1 MCYNNEM
8 KEGMKMIR
16 LAVDGMG
23 GDNAP
28 EQIVK
33 GTMMAL
39 EKFENIEITLFG
51 DETKMAPFYKA
62 HPRLKVVHTP
72 TYLEMGE
79 KDPIKQYR
87 THKDASMF
95 MAMQHVKDGLSD
107 AIVSAGPTQ
116 ALVVGGHFIIRRM
129 DAMKRVAICPVIPSY
144 DGRGRLLL
152 DSGANV
158 EFKPEHLLDYA
169 VYATVMAEKVLKR
182 ENPTVGLINIGTEDG
197 KGRDFDKET
206 FALLKAS
213 KDVNFVGNIEPKEVF
228 TTNADI
234 LLSDGFTANI
244 VMKTMEGTA
253 KGMGMLLK
261 REIKKGFFSKIGALF
276 MKGALSNFKHSLD
289 ASEIG
294 GALIMGLNEV
304 VIKAQGASLAYGF
317 FNGIRQAKEMVEA
330 NVIKIVSEVLE
341 KKEVGEV

>member
-1 MCYNNEM
+1 M
-8 KEGMKMIR
+8 KEGINMIR

-28 EQIVK
+28 AEIVK
-33 GTMMAL
+33 GTMLAL
-39 EKFENIEITLFG
+39 DKFDNIHITLFG
-51 DETKMAPFYKA
+51 DQEKMAPYLKA
-62 HPRLKVVHTP
+62 HPRLEIVHTP
-72 TYLEMGE
+72 YFLEMGE

-95 MAMQHVKDGLSD
+95 MAMQHVKDGKAD
-107 AIVSAGPTQ
+107 GIVSAGPTQ

-129 DAMKRVAICPVIPSY
+129 PAMKRVAICPVIPSY

-158 EFKPEHLLDYA
+158 EFKPEHLLDFA
-169 VYATVMAEKVLKR
+169 VYATIMAEKVLKR
-182 ENPTVGLINIGTEDG
+182 DKPTLGLINIGTEDG

-206 FALLKAS
+206 FALLKSS

-228 TTNADI
+228 TTTADI

-261 REIKKGFFSKIGALF
+261 REIKSSFISKIGALF
-276 MKGALSNFKHSLD
+276 MKKALYNFKKSLD

-294 GALIMGLNEV
+294 GALIMGLDAV

-317 FNGIRQAKEMVEA
+317 YNGIRQAKEMVEA
-330 NVIKIVSEVLE
+330 NVIQLVSDVLS
-341 KKEVGEV
+341 KKEVGEE

>member
-1 MCYNNEM
+1 M
-8 KEGMKMIR
+8 KEGINMIR

-28 EQIVK
+28 AEIVK
-33 GTMMAL
+33 GTMLAL
-39 EKFENIEITLFG
+39 EKFDNIHITLFG
-51 DETKMAPFYKA
+51 DQEKMAPYLKA
-62 HPRLKVVHTP
+62 HPRLEIVHTP
-72 TYLEMGE
+72 YFLEMGE

-95 MAMQHVKDGLSD
+95 MAMQHVKDKKADGV
-107 AIVSAGPTQ
+107 VSAGPTQ

-129 DAMKRVAICPVIPSY
+129 PSMKRVAICPVIPSY

-158 EFKPEHLLDYA
+158 EFKPEHLLDFA
-169 VYATVMAEKVLKR
+169 VYATIMAEKVLKR
-182 ENPTVGLINIGTEDG
+182 DKPTLGLINIGTEDG

-206 FALLKAS
+206 FALLKSS

-228 TTNADI
+228 TTTADI

-261 REIKKGFFSKIGALF
+261 REIKSSFISKIGALF
-276 MKGALSNFKHSLD
+276 MKKALYNFKKSLD

-294 GALIMGLNEV
+294 GALIMGLDAV

-317 FNGIRQAKEMVEA
+317 YNGIRQAKEMVEA
-330 NVIKIVSEVLE
+330 NVIQLVSDVLS
-341 KKEVGEV
+341 KKEVGEE

>member
-1 MCYNNEM
+1 
-8 KEGMKMIR
+8 MIR

-28 EQIVK
+28 AEIVK
-33 GTMMAL
+33 GTLMAL
-39 EKFENIEITLFG
+39 EKFDNIEITLFG
-51 DETKMAPFYKA
+51 DETKMAPYLKS
-62 HPRLKVVHTP
+62 HPRLQVVHTP
-72 TYLEMGE
+72 YFLEMGE

-87 THKDASMF
+87 NHKDASMF
-95 MAMQHVKDGLSD
+95 MAMQHVKDGK
-107 AIVSAGPTQ
+107 AEAVVSAGPTQ
-116 ALVVGGHFIIRRM
+116 ALVVGGHFIVKRM
-129 DAMKRVAICPVIPSY
+129 PAMKRVAICPVIPSY

-158 EFKPEHLLDYA
+158 EFKPEHLLDFA
-169 VYATVMAEKVLKR
+169 IYATVMAEKVLKR
-182 ENPTVGLINIGTEDG
+182 EKPTLGLINIGTEDG

-213 KDVNFVGNIEPKEVF
+213 ADVNFVGNIEPKEVF
-228 TTNADI
+228 TTQADI

-261 REIKKGFFSKIGALF
+261 REIKSSFISKIGALF
-276 MKGALSNFKHSLD
+276 MKKALYNFKKSLD

-294 GALIMGLNEV
+294 GALIMGLDGV

-317 FNGIRQAKEMVEA
+317 YNGIRQAKEMVEA
-330 NVIKIVSEVLE
+330 KVIQKVSEVLA
-341 KKEVGEV
+341 KKVVGEE